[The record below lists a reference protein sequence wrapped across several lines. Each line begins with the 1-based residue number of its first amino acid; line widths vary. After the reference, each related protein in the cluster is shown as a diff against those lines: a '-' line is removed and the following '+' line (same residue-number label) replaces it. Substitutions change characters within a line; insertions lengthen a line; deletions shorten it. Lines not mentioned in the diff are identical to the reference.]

1 MEGLCQWKIPPTPSR
16 TEKFAEDRK
25 LEFGVGNSKGK
36 SVPIGGPEGSR
47 KLKFPDCQPYVPA
60 TFTPQE
66 IVLVLISVI
75 SWVDALEGLCH
86 WKIPTTPSGIEPAT
100 FRFVAQ
106 CLSQLRHRVPQC
118 DSGEICK
125 CVMAISNVMRILYII
140 EEFLCEQVTEHSDM
154 LILATCVVIG
164 SCNDVQL
171 GR

>member
-1 MEGLCQWKIPPTPSR
+1 
-16 TEKFAEDRK
+16 
-25 LEFGVGNSKGK
+25 
-36 SVPIGGPEGSR
+36 
-47 KLKFPDCQPYVPA
+47 
-60 TFTPQE
+60 
-66 IVLVLISVI
+66 
-75 SWVDALEGLCH
+75 
-86 WKIPTTPSGIEPAT
+86 
-100 FRFVAQ
+100 
-106 CLSQLRHRVPQC
+106 VPQC